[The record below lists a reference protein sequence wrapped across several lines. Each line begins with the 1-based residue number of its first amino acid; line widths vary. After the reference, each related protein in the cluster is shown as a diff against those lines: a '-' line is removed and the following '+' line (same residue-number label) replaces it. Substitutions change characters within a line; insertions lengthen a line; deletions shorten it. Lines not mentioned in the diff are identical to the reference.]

1 MLIYLVVSICLYFF
15 ASYVSDYFSYE
26 YCNLFYDNLI
36 ECNSKHCKHYNECK
50 KNLNKKV
57 RNNNE

>member
-26 YCNLFYDNLI
+26 YCNLFYDYLI
-36 ECNSKHCKHYNECK
+36 DCNNNHCKYYYECK
-50 KNLNKKV
+50 KKS
-57 RNNNE
+57 